1 MKYIIDQ
8 NYESTVNRGL
18 INKKTS
24 MVNFIDKIYEEVS
37 EFEEAVDTGTIKDIK
52 EELSDIILVCLNTA
66 KHYGFDIEQ
75 ELINKINKNKNR

>member
-1 MKYIIDQ
+1 MKTIIEE
-8 NYESTVNRGL
+8 NYASTVKRGL
-18 INKKTS
+18 ITKDTD
-24 MVNFIDKIYEEVS
+24 MQDFITKIFEEVG
-37 EFEEAVDTGTIKDIK
+37 EFEEAVEIGTLKDIK

>member
-1 MKYIIDQ
+1 MKTIIEE
-8 NYESTVNRGL
+8 NYASTVKRGL
-18 INKKTS
+18 IKKHTD
-24 MVNFIDKIYEEVS
+24 MQDFIDKIFEEVG
-37 EFEEAVDTGTIKDIK
+37 EFEEAVEIGTLKDIK